1 MADGSV
7 TPARTAEI
15 YGYVRGRWELLDT
28 LVDAP
33 RDEALHRGRACFARP
48 EVEAVR
54 ILVERTDGS
63 GAARPFVAYRAQK
76 SDVPEFDLLASRPG
90 VPRPSAARALPM
102 RPGNADDIAEG
113 LPPIPPPLVPADAPA
128 RRPSG
133 RQLLKGALA
142 GIATLCLGF
151 LTMQHAVSDGG
162 GTSGASS
169 SAVAV
174 AVLIAAGLLLVRELN
189 RLDPA
194 AAPPPE
200 RTREPLPVPAV
211 PAEAPSAEAPSM
223 EAAPADMASTDAAA
237 VPPDRNSLF
246 PVLRLL
252 ADALARTD
260 GEMPDTVSDEAT
272 RLGIRLYAAGAA
284 AEHARRS
291 GGASGRDPVTDC
303 LLLLGEREDEASRFA
318 AALDD
323 LLLAPEAQ
331 ALYRAGREDLTA
343 LASGDKGAG
352 AELGPALAAW
362 IEAAAAGGRAGG
374 RAGNLVVLA
383 VAPLHPSHAPVI
395 EAVVGAFGGRG
406 FTRDGTAVTAGF
418 VALETA
424 LDAARAIRDAIRASP
439 EPAGMVAGCGL
450 TIAVEPRPGGIHP
463 APAASAALALA
474 RAAPGEVV
482 ATPVLRTVLAA
493 RGAALNY
500 APLPGSGGYLL
511 AEAS

>member
-1 MADGSV
+1 MADGSA

-63 GAARPFVAYRAQK
+63 GAAKPFVAYRAQK
-76 SDVPEFDLLASRPG
+76 SDVPEFDLLAPRTSA
-90 VPRPSAARALPM
+90 PRPSAARALPM
-102 RPGNADDIAEG
+102 RPGDADDVAKG
-113 LPPIPPPLVPADAPA
+113 PPPIPPPLVPAELPA

-142 GIATLCLGF
+142 GTATLCLGF

-162 GTSGASS
+162 STYGISS

-189 RLDPA
+189 RLDLTAPA
-194 AAPPPE
+194 PPE
-200 RTREPLPVPAV
+200 RTPEPLPMPAV
-211 PAEAPSAEAPSM
+211 PAEAPSTD
-223 EAAPADMASTDAAA
+223 AAPADVAT
-237 VPPDRNSLF
+237 VPPDRSSLF

-252 ADALARTD
+252 ADALAKTD

-291 GGASGRDPVTDC
+291 GGVSGRDSVTDC

-331 ALYRAGREDLTA
+331 ALYRAGREDLAA
-343 LASGDKGAG
+343 LADGERNAG
-352 AELGPALAAW
+352 AELGHALAAW
-362 IEAAAAGGRAGG
+362 IEAAAAGGGAGG
-374 RAGNLVVLA
+374 RRTGNLVVLA
-383 VAPLHPSHAPVI
+383 VAPLQPSHAPVI

-418 VALETA
+418 VSLETA

-439 EPAGMVAGCGL
+439 EPAEVVAGCGL
-450 TIAVEPRPGGIHP
+450 TIAVEPRPGGTHP